1 MKFLLTDKY
10 DRMVL
15 LHLQGEGGTI
25 LFDVCFLREDWRPP
39 FQFQTFEGG
48 SSFPFEV
55 ADEQIG
61 AACIRYDNTIPTF
74 WQSVF
79 QGDELGGHLLSLL
92 GIDTAV
98 IDEVAG
104 IDHLASLDGARGVG
118 IQRIEFRGED
128 GVVRT
133 SIAKGHLGFRV

>member
-1 MKFLLTDKY
+1 
-10 DRMVL
+10 MVL
-15 LHLQGEGGTI
+15 LQMQNGSGTVFVDMGG
-25 LFDVCFLREDWRPP
+25 CWEDWRPP

-55 ADEQIG
+55 ADEQVG
-61 AACIRYDNTIPTF
+61 TVCIRYDDTVPTL

-79 QGDELGGHLLSLL
+79 QGDELEGHLLSLL